1 MGGLEQVT
9 GPITYHGEGPA
20 WDDGWGGLR
29 WVDMLAGDVLTLD
42 SASGAVD
49 RTHLADVAA
58 AIRPRAGG
66 GMVAGI
72 TRGFALIDADGS
84 MHDLGELWSDDSIRM
99 NEGAC
104 DPHGRFYCGSMSRT
118 PRQARLYRLDTDR
131 QVSVVE
137 TNVSISNGLAWSPDG
152 GCAYYIDTPT
162 QRIDVFD
169 YDFKSG
175 LTGRR
180 TFAVVDED
188 DGHPD
193 GLTMDADGYIWVALY
208 NGGQVRRY
216 APNGVHDATV
226 ALPVSKP
233 TAVALGGS
241 DRRDLYITTSREFL
255 PPDAEPDAGS
265 LFRIRVDVPGVPLN
279 EYAG

>member
-9 GPITYHGEGPA
+9 GPIVYHGEGPA
-20 WDDGWGGLR
+20 WHDGWGGLR
-29 WVDMLAGDVLTLD
+29 WVDMLAGDVLALNNATGEV
-42 SASGAVD
+42 S
-49 RTHLADVAA
+49 RTHLSDVAA
-58 AIRPRAGG
+58 AIRPRVGG

-72 TRGFALIDADGS
+72 TRGFALIDPDGT
-84 MHDLGELWSDDSIRM
+84 MHDLGELWTDDSVRM

-118 PRQARLYRLDTDR
+118 PRDGVLYRLDTDR
-131 QVSVVE
+131 EVTIVE
-137 TNVSISNGLAWSPDG
+137 RGVSISNGLAWSPDG

-180 TFAVVDED
+180 TFAIVNED

-193 GLTMDADGYIWVALY
+193 GLTVDADGCIWVALY
-208 NGGQVRRY
+208 NGGKVRRY
-216 APNGVHDATV
+216 APNGVPDTV
-226 ALPVSKP
+226 VELPVSKP
-233 TAVALGGS
+233 TAVALGGD
-241 DRRDLYITTSREFL
+241 DRRELYITTSREFL
-255 PPDAEPDAGS
+255 P
-265 LFRIRVDVPGVPLN
+265 
-279 EYAG
+279 